1 MMSVPKEKSRR
12 SEGQAAAEIDT
23 EVMFDLID
31 RILPFEACLYHQ
43 VLPMKLIGSKL
54 HLGMVDRSDNV
65 AIDYFRRLM
74 AYLNCSVVPEEIS
87 SQTHQMMLS
96 AYLKQA
102 SKQQQSGQPLLAS
115 GSQKAAPRQE
125 KIPVGDTQ
133 PDRPLSDASWHTE
146 ATLIVD
152 SPEELKSSQERDTSQ
167 GGRKT
172 PNLADPDPIKQ
183 SKLHGGPPLAI
194 KGQALP
200 KLEVQA
206 RHLSSPVEELIFL
219 PPVELLQELL
229 ARVLMGG
236 IGRLYFE
243 RHKDRGR
250 ILWSLNGVLQ
260 SVLESIPPA
269 VFQGVIDELKRLTR
283 MPLLPVQKAKQVE
296 IERLYQQTRL
306 LLRLRVMPGTH
317 GEDATLQVL
326 RGAALKFYQQQQLTS
341 LGRDALTIAQ
351 QLQQKLNE
359 IEKQTQD
366 NPSLGIDLDAL
377 PVLNQILD
385 HLNQQV
391 QDLTV
396 KAKQR

>member
-1 MMSVPKEKSRR
+1 MSVPTEKSRR
-12 SEGQAAAEIDT
+12 SDGKAAAEIDT
-23 EVMFDLID
+23 DVMFDLID

-54 HLGMVDRSDNV
+54 HLGMVDRSDNG

-87 SQTHQMMLS
+87 SQTHQKMLS

-102 SKQQQSGQPLLAS
+102 SKKQSGQSLLAS

-125 KIPVGDTQ
+125 KKPASDSVQ
-133 PDRPLSDASWHTE
+133 PDGQKSDASWHTE

-152 SPEELKSSQERDTSQ
+152 SPEELKYGQERDTSQ

-172 PNLADPDPIKQ
+172 LPRADRDPIKQ
-183 SKLHGGPPLAI
+183 HGGPPRAI

-206 RHLSSPVEELIFL
+206 RHLSTPVEELIFL
-219 PPVELLQELL
+219 PPQELLQELL

-243 RHKDRGR
+243 RHKDCGR

-269 VFQGVIDELKRLTR
+269 VFQGVINELKRLTR

-359 IEKQTQD
+359 IEKRTQD
-366 NPSLGIDLDAL
+366 NPSLGMNLEAL
-377 PVLNQILD
+377 PVLNQILN
-385 HLNQQV
+385 HLNQQL

>member
-1 MMSVPKEKSRR
+1 MSLPTEKLRR
-12 SEGQAAAEIDT
+12 SECQTGSQIDRT
-23 EVMFDLID
+23 QMFELID
-31 RILPFEACLYHQ
+31 SILPFEACLYHQ
-43 VLPMKLIGSKL
+43 VLPLKLMGSKL

-65 AIDYFRRLM
+65 AIDYFCRLM

-96 AYLKQA
+96 AYLKQG
-102 SKQQQSGQPLLAS
+102 SKQEQSGQSLLIS
-115 GSQKAAPRQE
+115 RSQKTAKSQE
-125 KIPVGDTQ
+125 K
-133 PDRPLSDASWHTE
+133 RPGSGGTAQMD

-152 SPEELKSSQERDTSQ
+152 SPEDLGSEKGQGTSK
-167 GGRKT
+167 GGRENRPKCHQT
-172 PNLADPDPIKQ
+172 PSKQ
-183 SKLHGGPPLAI
+183 RQGNSGPPRAV
-194 KGQALP
+194 QSQSLP
-200 KLEVQA
+200 RLNVQA
-206 RHLSSPVEELIFL
+206 RHLSSPVEALISL
-219 PPVELLQELL
+219 PPQELLQELL
-229 ARVLMGG
+229 GRVLIGG

-243 RHKDRGR
+243 RHQDSGR

-260 SVLESIPPA
+260 SVLEKIPPA
-269 VFQGVIDELKRLTR
+269 VFQGMIDELKRLTR

-341 LGRDALTIAQ
+341 LGRDALTIAG

-359 IEKQTQD
+359 ISERTQA

-377 PVLNQILD
+377 PVLNQLLN

-396 KAKQR
+396 KAKQS

>member
-1 MMSVPKEKSRR
+1 MSLPKEKLRR
-12 SEGQAAAEIDT
+12 SQGESAVQRDASQ
-23 EVMFDLID
+23 MFELID
-31 RILPFEACLYHQ
+31 SILPFEACLYHQ

-54 HLGMVDRSDNV
+54 HLGMVDMSDKV
-65 AIDYFRRLM
+65 AIDYFRNLM
-74 AYLNCSVVPEEIS
+74 AYLNCAVVPEEIS
-87 SQTHQMMLS
+87 SQTHQKMLS
-96 AYLKQA
+96 AYLNQA
-102 SKQQQSGQPLLAS
+102 SKQEKSGQSLLTS
-115 GSQKAAPRQE
+115 GSQRTAKSETA
-125 KIPVGDTQ
+125 
-133 PDRPLSDASWHTE
+133 HTE

-152 SPEELKSSQERDTSQ
+152 SPEELESGKGQDTSKGRRESTTGADRAPSKQ
-167 GGRKT
+167 GQGNT
-172 PNLADPDPIKQ
+172 
-183 SKLHGGPPLAI
+183 GPPPAA
-194 KGQALP
+194 KSQALP
-200 KLEVQA
+200 RLEVQA
-206 RHLSSPVEELIFL
+206 RHLSSPVEGLISL

-229 ARVLMGG
+229 GRVLIGG

-243 RHKDRGR
+243 RHKERGR

-260 SVLESIPPA
+260 SVLERIPPP
-269 VFQGVIDELKRLTR
+269 VFQGMIDELKRLTR

-296 IERLYQQTRL
+296 IERIYQQTRL

-317 GEDATLQVL
+317 GEEATLQVL

-359 IEKQTQD
+359 IEKRTQD
-366 NPSLGIDLDAL
+366 NPSLGIDLEAL
-377 PVLNQILD
+377 PVLNQLLN